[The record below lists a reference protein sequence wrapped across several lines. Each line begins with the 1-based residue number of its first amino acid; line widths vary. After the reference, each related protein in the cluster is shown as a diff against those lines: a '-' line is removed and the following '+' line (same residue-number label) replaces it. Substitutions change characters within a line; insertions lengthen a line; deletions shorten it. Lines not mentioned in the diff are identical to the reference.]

1 MIFKRPYFNIEVYS
15 TSHEDEI
22 FFRLKITDHKPLN
35 LIKDQIFELSN
46 IMYHG
51 FRAEFDNEKN
61 VKTAMELFM
70 DEKRIEFIK
79 DTEFPII
86 DERNFSITEII
97 HEGRVE
103 TSLINGDMFSGKT
116 NACLTEKTLIYI
128 EAFQM
133 IRPHVRWIKFWNE

>member
-51 FRAEFDNEKN
+51 FRAEFDNEN
-61 VKTAMELFM
+61 NAKTAMKLFL
-70 DEKRIEFIK
+70 DESRLQFIRHS
-79 DTEFPII
+79 EFPII
-86 DERNFSITEII
+86 DERNFSINEILK
-97 HEGRVE
+97 EGQIE
-103 TSLINGDMFSGKT
+103 TTLLNGDMFSGKDD
-116 NACLTEKTLIYI
+116 ARLTEKTLIYI